1 MTSDTSLPP
10 PSAQTK
16 LQAHTSAVVINTR
29 LIKIVLV
36 HNLVIKVFLK
46 QTWCFYSY
54 SHDKTV
60 YNMLF
65 KTTCTEHRVYNT
77 GTIIPDGT
85 KNSFHSSVISNH
97 FHESE
102 GLQYVHVILF
112 IIRVTQLDILSVC
125 P

>member
-85 KNSFHSSVISNH
+85 KTVSTQVSYRTISMSLKV
-97 FHESE
+97 FSMCT
-102 GLQYVHVILF
+102 LF
-112 IIRVTQLDILSVC
+112 CLL
-125 P
+125 